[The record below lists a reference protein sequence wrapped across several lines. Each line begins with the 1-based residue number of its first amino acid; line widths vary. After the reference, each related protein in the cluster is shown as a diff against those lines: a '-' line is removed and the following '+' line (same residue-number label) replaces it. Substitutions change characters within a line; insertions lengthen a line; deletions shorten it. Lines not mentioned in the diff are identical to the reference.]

1 MRSSQGSGIIEASV
15 GLMLIIG
22 VTVLAVLLLLNT
34 GIASY
39 NKEKIG
45 YVANQA
51 ALFATSLNNA
61 NKPTRLTNVRT
72 FVDTLFTQM
81 GVKASNTSV
90 QVTDVAV
97 GKWAG
102 IKVSVATDLP
112 TLNSSALSAMLPP
125 QLHVS
130 DTAVAVKSPYVTQY
144 LKGVDP
150 IGSGQ
155 VVVPILEAPNGILP
169 ADGLAAW
176 TMGLNNLL
184 KLR

>member
-1 MRSSQGSGIIEASV
+1 VS
-15 GLMLIIG
+15 
-22 VTVLAVLLLLNT
+22 AVLLLLNT
-34 GIASY
+34 GLASY

-51 ALFATSLNNA
+51 ALYATSLNNVNA
-61 NKPTRLTNVRT
+61 QTRASSVSS
-72 FVDTLFTQM
+72 FVDTLFSQM
-81 GVKASNTSV
+81 GVKAANTSV
-90 QVTDVAV
+90 QISDFAV

-102 IKVSVATDLP
+102 VKVSISTDLP
-112 TLNSSALSAMLPP
+112 TLNSSALSTMLPQ

-130 DTAVAVKSPYVTQY
+130 DNAVAIKAPYATQY

-155 VVVPILEAPNGILP
+155 VVVPIIEAPNGILP
-169 ADGLAAW
+169 ADSLPAW
-176 TMGLNNLL
+176 SIGLNNLL